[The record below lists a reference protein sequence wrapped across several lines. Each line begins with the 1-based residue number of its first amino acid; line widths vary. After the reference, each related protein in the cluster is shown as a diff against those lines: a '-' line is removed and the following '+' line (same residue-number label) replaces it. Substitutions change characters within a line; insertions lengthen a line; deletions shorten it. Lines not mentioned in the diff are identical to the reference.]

1 MVSALVIAQIDKIT
15 RVPGITEYI
24 PKETVFE
31 KFSIPMLMFV
41 KYNDIIIIKMLT
53 NEYAQ
58 IERNFFLL
66 SRFKTNK
73 ISFLMTLL

>member
-15 RVPGITEYI
+15 RVPGITVYT

-41 KYNDIIIIKMLT
+41 KYNDTIIIKMLT

>member
-1 MVSALVIAQIDKIT
+1 MVSALVIAQIDKII
-15 RVPGITEYI
+15 RVPGIIVYA

-41 KYNDIIIIKMLT
+41 TYNDTIIIKMLT

-58 IERNFFLL
+58 TERNFFLL

-73 ISFLMTLL
+73 LSYLVS